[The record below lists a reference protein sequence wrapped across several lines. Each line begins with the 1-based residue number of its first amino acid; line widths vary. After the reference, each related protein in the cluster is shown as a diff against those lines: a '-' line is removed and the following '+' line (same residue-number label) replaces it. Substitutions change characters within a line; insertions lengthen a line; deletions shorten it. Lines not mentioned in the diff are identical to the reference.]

1 MNFSRR
7 SRRVLVIIA
16 LVFGLAGAQLI
27 IRALTPGNIYRKD
40 FIQEYLL
47 AKAIFAGVDPYL
59 SLPEL
64 ARKVGVALPYPILP
78 HPTPH
83 PPPVA
88 LLCLP
93 LAQFSYEYAALIWL
107 LIEVACLFASV
118 ALLWRSWGSK
128 PSLPQL
134 LLVGWAA
141 LGWAHVWAGLV
152 LGQVNT
158 ILLLLFTI
166 AWLKLRNGHPGGDP
180 VVGQMVGGAALG
192 CALALKFV
200 GWPLVIFLAL
210 RRKWRSALAAAATW
224 LALNLAAAA
233 LMGWQS
239 YLGYYTRTGPLL
251 YYYYRANCGNLSL
264 WSIGWRLFSGTESP
278 ALISIESPPLFY
290 APGLAKLISIAL
302 PLALLIFSLRSAL
315 RMKSFD
321 AAYGLMICV
330 SVLVS
335 PVMWA
340 HYITM
345 AAIPMLIA
353 ARALAEMN
361 FPRRQTVIAAVLI
374 LSLSLPYSILA
385 NVMTFFLIE
394 RTPDGP
400 EVVTFAAGLLSL
412 IPTVALVAWIWLL
425 RAVERSTTKL
435 LAATG
440 VL

>member
-1 MNFSRR
+1 
-7 SRRVLVIIA
+7 
-16 LVFGLAGAQLI
+16 
-27 IRALTPGNIYRKD
+27 
-40 FIQEYLL
+40 
-47 AKAIFAGVDPYL
+47 
-59 SLPEL
+59 
-64 ARKVGVALPYPILP
+64 
-78 HPTPH
+78 
-83 PPPVA
+83 
-88 LLCLP
+88 
-93 LAQFSYEYAALIWL
+93 
-107 LIEVACLFASV
+107 
-118 ALLWRSWGSK
+118 
-128 PSLPQL
+128 
-134 LLVGWAA
+134 
-141 LGWAHVWAGLV
+141 
-152 LGQVNT
+152 
-158 ILLLLFTI
+158 
-166 AWLKLRNGHPGGDP
+166 
-180 VVGQMVGGAALG
+180 
-192 CALALKFV
+192 
-200 GWPLVIFLAL
+200 
-210 RRKWRSALAAAATW
+210 
-224 LALNLAAAA
+224 
-233 LMGWQS
+233 
-239 YLGYYTRTGPLL
+239 
-251 YYYYRANCGNLSL
+251 
-264 WSIGWRLFSGTESP
+264 
-278 ALISIESPPLFY
+278 
-290 APGLAKLISIAL
+290 
-302 PLALLIFSLRSAL
+302 
-315 RMKSFD
+315 MKSFD